1 MENNVYSFIPPP
13 GTHALFRYSLPSRSD
28 RSKNLSVKPGS
39 PRGFCFGT
47 VDLETHLFSEL
58 NQGEHRQWSRVNC
71 WETENKIES
80 NGLNPGD
87 FVTEAEPEKQ
97 NRSALES
104 SRESGE

>member
-39 PRGFCFGT
+39 PRG
-47 VDLETHLFSEL
+47 
-58 NQGEHRQWSRVNC
+58 QWSRVNC